1 MVQRSPDVAKAVEF
15 EVEYALAAKL
25 KGKVAEV
32 EIAAAARA
40 VIEQLQRT
48 DWDIR
53 SRGGCNELSHSAL
66 SLVSQA
72 PPLSR
77 ARAG

>member
-1 MVQRSPDVAKAVEF
+1 MAQWFPDVAKAVEF

-25 KGKVAEV
+25 KGKIAEV

-48 DWDIR
+48 DWDVR
-53 SRGGCNELSHSAL
+53 RRGRW
-66 SLVSQA
+66 Q
-72 PPLSR
+72 
-77 ARAG
+77 